1 MRKKL
6 EITEKELARFTG
18 YLRREERE
26 ASTIEAY
33 LRTARRFAAWLDGR
47 VVTKELA
54 AAWKA
59 QLLEQGYRP
68 VSVNAML
75 AAVNKLFAC
84 MGREDCKVRYLKLQR
99 QMFRKSERELTRAE
113 YQRLLDAAQARGD
126 IRLLLLLE
134 TLCATGIRVSELQ
147 YITVEAAHSGVAE
160 IALKGKIRAILLPT
174 ELCRKLLKY
183 AKKCGVAHGQIF
195 LTKKGN
201 GLSRKFI
208 WAEMKKLCEAAKV
221 ARSKVLPHNPCGV
234 CSPGRSTPPAGT
246 WCVWRMCW
254 DTAVS
259 RRPASTCCPRQK
271 KVSASWTGLACSA
284 GGHNYYFVQLVGNR
298 EMKTPHSK
306 GCEAQMDIT
315 GKADSKHNES
325 ALHNCVKWLRLL
337 DANY

>member
-1 MRKKL
+1 MRKKF
-6 EITEKELARFTG
+6 EITEKELTRFTG

-26 ASTIEAY
+26 NSTIESY
-33 LRTARRFAAWLDGR
+33 LRAARQFAAWLDGR

-75 AAVNKLFAC
+75 AAVNKLLVC
-84 MGREDCKVRYLKLQR
+84 MGWEDCKVRYLMLQR
-99 QMFRKSERELTRAE
+99 QMFHKSERELTRAE
-113 YQRLLDAAQARGD
+113 YQQLLDAAQARGD

-160 IALKGKIRAILLPT
+160 IALKGKIRTILLPT
-174 ELCRKLLKY
+174 KLCRKLLKY
-183 AKKCGVAHGQIF
+183 AKKCGIVHGQIF

-221 ARSKVLPHNPCGV
+221 AWSKVFPHNLRGLFARTFYAACRDVVRLADVLGH
-234 CSPGRSTPPAGT
+234 SSIETTRIYLLSTA
-246 WCVWRMCW
+246 
-254 DTAVS
+254 
-259 RRPASTCCPRQK
+259 K
-271 KVSASWTGLACSA
+271 
-284 GGHNYYFVQLVGNR
+284 
-298 EMKTPHSK
+298 
-306 GCEAQMDIT
+306 
-315 GKADSKHNES
+315 ES
-325 ALHNCVKWLRLL
+325 ARQLDRLGL
-337 DANY
+337 LSGWA

>member
-1 MRKKL
+1 M
-6 EITEKELARFTG
+6 
-18 YLRREERE
+18 
-26 ASTIEAY
+26 
-33 LRTARRFAAWLDGR
+33 
-47 VVTKELA
+47 
-54 AAWKA
+54 
-59 QLLEQGYRP
+59 
-68 VSVNAML
+68 
-75 AAVNKLFAC
+75 
-84 MGREDCKVRYLKLQR
+84 
-99 QMFRKSERELTRAE
+99 
-113 YQRLLDAAQARGD
+113 
-126 IRLLLLLE
+126 
-134 TLCATGIRVSELQ
+134 
-147 YITVEAAHSGVAE
+147 EAAHSGVAE
-160 IALKGKIRAILLPT
+160 IALKGKIRTILLPT

-221 ARSKVLPHNPCGV
+221 ARSKVFPHNPCGG

-337 DANY
+337 DVNY

>member
-6 EITEKELARFTG
+6 EITEKELVRFTG

-26 ASTIEAY
+26 ASTVEAY
-33 LRTARRFAAWLDGR
+33 LRAARRFAAWLDGR
-47 VVTKELA
+47 AVTKELA

-75 AAVNKLFAC
+75 AAVNKLFVC

-99 QMFRKSERELTRAE
+99 QMFRESERELTRAE

-147 YITVEAAHSGVAE
+147 YITVEAARNGVAE
-160 IALKGKIRAILLPT
+160 IALKGKIRTILLPT
-174 ELCRKLLKY
+174 KLCRKLLKY
-183 AKKCGVAHGQIF
+183 AKKCGIVHGQIF

-221 ARSKVLPHNPCGV
+221 ARSKVFPHNLRGLFA
-234 CSPGRSTPPAGT
+234 RTFYAPAGT

-259 RRPASTCCPRQK
+259 R
-271 KVSASWTGLACSA
+271 
-284 GGHNYYFVQLVGNR
+284 
-298 EMKTPHSK
+298 
-306 GCEAQMDIT
+306 
-315 GKADSKHNES
+315 
-325 ALHNCVKWLRLL
+325 
-337 DANY
+337 

>member
-6 EITEKELARFTG
+6 EITEKELARFAG

-26 ASTIEAY
+26 DSTIESY
-33 LRTARRFAAWLDGR
+33 MRTARRFAAWLEGR
-47 VVTKELA
+47 TVTKELT

-75 AAVNKLFAC
+75 AAVNKLFVC
-84 MGREDCKVRYLKLQR
+84 MGWEDCKVRYLRLQR

-147 YITVEAAHSGVAE
+147 YITVEAARNGVAE
-160 IALKGKIRAILLPT
+160 IALKGKIRTILLPT
-174 ELCRKLLKY
+174 KLCRKLLKY
-183 AKKCGVAHGQIF
+183 AKKRGIVRGQIF
-195 LTKKGN
+195 LTKTGT

-208 WAEMKKLCEAAKV
+208 WAEMKKLCKAAKV
-221 ARSKVLPHNPCGV
+221 ARGKVFPITCGG
-234 CSPGRSTPPAGT
+234 CSPGRFTPPAGM
-246 WCVWRMCW
+246 WCGWRTCW
-254 DTAVS
+254 VTAAS

-271 KVSASWTGLACSA
+271 KVPASWTGSVCSA
-284 GGHNYYFVQLVGNR
+284 GGHNYCFVSNWRKLWN
-298 EMKTPHSK
+298 SK
-306 GCEAQMDIT
+306 APR
-315 GKADSKHNES
+315 S
-325 ALHNCVKWLRLL
+325 
-337 DANY
+337 